1 MLRERVRIGTIFFY
15 SIRMFVSLAYSETIT
30 FFSFFTIIFE
40 VMWVKS
46 LGPPK
51 ANFQLEHPV
60 VVG

>member
-15 SIRMFVSLAYSETIT
+15 SIRMFVRNNNL
-30 FFSFFTIIFE
+30 FFSFLTIIFE